1 MLFRSAPAP
10 APPRTSPSNQ
20 RRENCHQPEQ
30 NAAGLRAAG
39 RCGFEIEE
47 VENSEAFEGAAARH
61 GVVPGLVA
69 RGAPAS
75 TLRQIQNRADA
86 GAIELVGEFLKCSLR
101 DHFQSKVAGA
111 RLSRPREVRAP
122 RPSRST
128 RTRRLLYR
136 AHSRRGLR
144 PTHAPRPPP
153 LLHDGARVRH
163 GVRRGPRPGFAPA
176 IDILRVTGNLAAADA
191 TRAKH
196 KLTRIVQMLVG
207 LRRSR

>member
-1 MLFRSAPAP
+1 MNLTPDKRAKRLCAGAVRESGAIQKDATAEPATPVAPDANATP
-10 APPRTSPSNQ
+10 VLLDQREASPWGTNASTPSRSPSSFWITPLRGLLQ
-20 RRENCHQPEQ
+20 RK
-30 NAAGLRAAG
+30 
-39 RCGFEIEE
+39 
-47 VENSEAFEGAAARH
+47 V
-61 GVVPGLVA
+61 
-69 RGAPAS
+69 
-75 TLRQIQNRADA
+75 A
-86 GAIELVGEFLKCSLR
+86 GARLSPRWFLSTSLR
-101 DHFQSKVAGA
+101 ELLQSKVAGA

-176 IDILRVTGNLAAADA
+176 LDILRVTGNLAAADA